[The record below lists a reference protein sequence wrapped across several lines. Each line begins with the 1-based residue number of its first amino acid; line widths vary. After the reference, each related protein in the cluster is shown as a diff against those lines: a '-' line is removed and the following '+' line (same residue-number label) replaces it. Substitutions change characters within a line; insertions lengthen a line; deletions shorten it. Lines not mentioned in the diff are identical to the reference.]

1 MSDRAV
7 ELIKEAVGLS
17 YAERAHVVDELLAT
31 LEPEAENEVDEAW
44 AAEVERRG
52 LELSQGTVKPVIW
65 EEVKKK
71 ALSMVHEQG

>member
-7 ELIKEAVGLS
+7 ELIKEAIGLP

-52 LELSQGTVKPVIW
+52 MELAQGTVKSVIW

>member
-1 MSDRAV
+1 
-7 ELIKEAVGLS
+7 
-17 YAERAHVVDELLAT
+17 LLAT

-44 AAEVERRG
+44 AVEVERRG
-52 LELSQGTVKPVIW
+52 VELAQGTVKPVIW

>member
-7 ELIKEAVGLS
+7 EIIKEAIGLP
-17 YAERAHVVDELLAT
+17 YAERVHVVDELLAT

-44 AAEVERRG
+44 AVEVERRG
-52 LELSQGTVKPVIW
+52 VELAQGTVKPVIW